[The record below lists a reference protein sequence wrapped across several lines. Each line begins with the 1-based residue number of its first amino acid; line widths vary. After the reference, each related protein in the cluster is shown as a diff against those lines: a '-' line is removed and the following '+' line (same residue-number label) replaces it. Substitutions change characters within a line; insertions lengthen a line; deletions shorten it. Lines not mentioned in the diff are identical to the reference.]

1 MPRPSRNGETAALL
15 VDLRTKDK
23 LLASMHKIS
32 SLLTRPIPLDRILT
46 AIVRE
51 TCLVFGFT
59 RMAVFLANPART
71 LLECRYIH
79 GFNARDSERAFRL
92 PYRLLDQDCVETRV
106 ARHGR
111 ALYVRDYPTDP
122 RATAID
128 LVVSRIMGR
137 VSTIAVPLKIKRAVI
152 GLITADKGPEAL
164 KLGRKDIDALATFAN
179 QASIVIENARLQ
191 AQNQHTIRR
200 LLTLQEASKRAST
213 AFDRKRLVQTIC
225 TSGRKLTGASGCSLY
240 LARNGDGA
248 LALAVSRGCCR
259 DHDRRLQGVDRDPL
273 IAWVATSGQPALV
286 TDTTRD
292 ERCQGASPAGSRLA
306 VPLPSEKRVAGV
318 LAVHSPLQNAFS
330 EDDLKLLLIFADH
343 TASLL
348 RNVRLYGQVRTERN
362 FRENILE
369 SSPNSIIT
377 FDLRKQVSSVNRR
390 AEEMFARPRDQL
402 LGRPSAEVFGE
413 AIAAIVDQAIDHRAV
428 VSNREIAAGASSFG
442 VTSSLLKDHREG
454 LLGAMELVR
463 DLTEEKKTD
472 ELIRRIDRVTSLGQL
487 SAGIAHEIRN
497 PLASISFNV
506 QLLAKRLVADPEAGG
521 LIADTRAGIDRI
533 RSLVQSM
540 LDFARPAPPR
550 LQRGS
555 MVRALREAAALM
567 HSQLH
572 KNRVAIRLDLPADLP
587 LVVFD
592 AHQLQ
597 QVFVNLVLNGMQAM
611 PGGGQIVIDG
621 GVEPADDGFGRCLLL
636 RFTDHGCGIAPDQL
650 ARIFN
655 PFFTTKAEGTGLGLS
670 IVHKI
675 LEQHNAT
682 VEVVSEAGQGTSFL
696 LRFPLDRNGG
706 DPCSGNGY

>member
-1 MPRPSRNGETAALL
+1 MPRPSRNGDTAPLL
-15 VDLRTKDK
+15 ADLRTKDK

-59 RMAVFLANPART
+59 RMAVFLANPDRT

-111 ALYVRDYPTDP
+111 ALYVRDYSTDP
-122 RATAID
+122 RTTAID

-152 GLITADKGPEAL
+152 GLITADKGPEPL

-179 QASIVIENARLQ
+179 QASIVLENARLQ
-191 AQNQHTIRR
+191 AQNQHTIRQ

-225 TSGRKLTGASGCSLY
+225 TGGRRLTGAAGCSLY
-240 LARNGDGA
+240 LAREGDGA

-259 DHDRRLQGVDRDPL
+259 DHDQRLQGVDRDPL
-273 IAWVATSGQPALV
+273 IAWVATGGQPALV
-286 TDTTRD
+286 RDTTTD

-306 VPLPSEKRVAGV
+306 VPLSSEKRVAGV
-318 LAVHSPLQNAFS
+318 LAVHSPHHNAFS

-377 FDLRKQVSSVNRR
+377 FDRRKQVSSVNRR

-413 AIAAIVDQAIDHRAV
+413 AIARIVDQAIDHRAV

-454 LLGAMELVR
+454 LLGAMVLVR

-555 MVRALREAAALM
+555 LVRALREAAALM
-567 HSQLH
+567 HAQLR
-572 KNRVAIRLDLPADLP
+572 KNQVAIRLDLPADLP
-587 LVVFD
+587 LLVFD

-597 QVFVNLVLNGMQAM
+597 QVFVNLMLNGMQAM

-621 GVEPADDGFGRCLLL
+621 SVEPGDDGSGRFMLL
-636 RFTDHGCGIAPDQL
+636 RFTDHGSGISAGNL

-655 PFFTTKAEGTGLGLS
+655 PFYTTKAEGTGLGLS

-682 VEVVSEAGQGTSFL
+682 VEVVSEEGQGTSFL
-696 LRFPLDRNGG
+696 IRFPLDRNGG